1 MTVVLLV
8 IIRCKSYIVMSYYE
22 KIIGKDKLREQP
34 EALALLC
41 LSGHLYLVIVYNYNW
56 LLFIYLF
63 LIYILYN

>member
-1 MTVVLLV
+1 
-8 IIRCKSYIVMSYYE
+8 MSYYE

-41 LSGHLYLVIVYNYNW
+41 LSGQLYLVIVYNYNW